1 MFEGHPADSTHS
13 EYFTFSPVLQEMV
26 QTAGEDEQE
35 AAAEAAEA
43 FLAEELPEATFGAA
57 KAGSGMW
64 ASCLRVMHPTEV
76 GGLWVTMVT
85 HQLTSLVV
93 SCRVAL
99 WTWCSLSKTKQP
111 SGNALACFVPAAS
124 SPSSTLP
131 HPVSQSAP
139 LPLAAMWSGMLW

>member
-1 MFEGHPADSTHS
+1 
-13 EYFTFSPVLQEMV
+13 MV

-35 AAAEAAEA
+35 AAAEAAET

-76 GGLWVTMVT
+76 GGSWVTIVT

-93 SCRVAL
+93 YCRVAL

-111 SGNALACFVPAAS
+111 SGKALCLLPPLHPHLLHPPP
-124 SPSSTLP
+124 PS
-131 HPVSQSAP
+131 PVSQCAP

>member
-1 MFEGHPADSTHS
+1 M
-13 EYFTFSPVLQEMV
+13 

-76 GGLWVTMVT
+76 GGL
-85 HQLTSLVV
+85 
-93 SCRVAL
+93 
-99 WTWCSLSKTKQP
+99 
-111 SGNALACFVPAAS
+111 
-124 SPSSTLP
+124 
-131 HPVSQSAP
+131 
-139 LPLAAMWSGMLW
+139 

>member
-1 MFEGHPADSTHS
+1 MLS
-13 EYFTFSPVLQEMV
+13 FSPVPQEMV

-35 AAAEAAEA
+35 AAAEAAET

-76 GGLWVTMVT
+76 CGTWVTLDT
-85 HQLTSLVV
+85 HQLTSPVV

-99 WTWCSLSKTKQP
+99 WTWCSLSKMKQP
-111 SGNALACFVPAAS
+111 SGKALAYCMPAAS
-124 SPSSTLP
+124 SPSSPFPPSSPSPPSPP

-139 LPLAAMWSGMLW
+139 LPLVAMWSGMLS